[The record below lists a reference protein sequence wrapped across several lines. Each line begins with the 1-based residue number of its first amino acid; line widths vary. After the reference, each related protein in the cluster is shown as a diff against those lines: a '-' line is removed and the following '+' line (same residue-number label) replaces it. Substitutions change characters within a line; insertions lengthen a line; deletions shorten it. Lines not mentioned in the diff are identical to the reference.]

1 MTVGTTTV
9 FGALI
14 LAGLAALALL
24 APWLAPLDTS
34 LYPLTVDLSM
44 ANCPPGTDGHP
55 LGTDHLGRDLFGQAV
70 WGARASLAVGILAA
84 GIAVTVGSLWGSLGA
99 MVGGAI
105 GTVMMRVVDG
115 LLSIP
120 PLILL
125 LALQSI
131 VSTPAL
137 ADALPSQLLN
147 LLRVTSWS
155 YGLLPL
161 VIVIVVVSATNWLE
175 AARLSHAQVL
185 SIKQNEYVSAARAI
199 GVATAGMLRA
209 HILPNAA
216 GVIVVEATLLVSD
229 AVLMEAGLGYLGLGL
244 GPGIP
249 SWGGMLASAQ
259 MSLIQGNWWAAAVP
273 GLMITATVLA
283 VNLIGEGSLA
293 PARSRSLHSRSLSR
307 AQRGTSRDDGFR

>member
-1 MTVGTTTV
+1 
-9 FGALI
+9 
-14 LAGLAALALL
+14 
-24 APWLAPLDTS
+24 
-34 LYPLTVDLSM
+34 M
-44 ANCPPGTDGHP
+44 ANCPPGTNGHP

-84 GIAVTVGSLWGSLGA
+84 GIAVTIGTLWGSLGA
-99 MVGGAI
+99 LVGGVI
-105 GTVMMRVVDG
+105 DTVMMRIVDG

-137 ADALPSQLLN
+137 AEVLPSPLLGI
-147 LLRVTSWS
+147 LHVTNWS

-161 VIVIVVVSATNWLE
+161 VVVIFVVSATNWLE

-185 SIKQNEYVSAARAI
+185 SIKQQEFIAAAQSI
-199 GVATAGMLRA
+199 GLATAGMLRR

-216 GVIVVEATLLVSD
+216 GVIIVEATLLVSD

-249 SWGGMLASAQ
+249 SWGGVLASAQ

-273 GLMITATVLA
+273 GLMITTTVLA
-283 VNLIGEGSLA
+283 VNLIGESSLT
-293 PARSRSLHSRSLSR
+293 PAGSRSGRLAARLP
-307 AQRGTSRDDGFR
+307 